1 MSTLEF
7 WYEFASTYSYPAA
20 WRVDRLAAAQGVKV
34 VWRPFL
40 VGPLFHKQQG
50 LTDSPFN
57 AVEVK
62 GRYMWRDMERVCQQ
76 EMLPF
81 RRPSVFPRR
90 TLLAAR
96 LALVGA
102 KRGWIAN
109 FSRGVY
115 AANFGQDKDISDPAV
130 LSQIVHDVGG
140 DPVPDF
146 AEAAGDEIKAELRA
160 ATEEAESK
168 GLFGS
173 PSFVCL
179 HGSDPGGE
187 LFWGNDRLEQAI
199 AWAAAH

>member
-7 WYEFASTYSYPAA
+7 WYEFASSYSYPAA

-57 AVEVK
+57 VVGVK
-62 GRYMWRDMERVCQQ
+62 GRYMWRDIERICQQ

-96 LALVGA
+96 LARVGA

-130 LSQIVHDVGG
+130 LSQIVRDVGG
-140 DPVPDF
+140 EPVSDF
-146 AEAAGDEIKAELRA
+146 AEASSDAIKAELRA
-160 ATEEAESK
+160 ATEEAEVK

-173 PSFVCL
+173 PSFVCVQ
-179 HGSDPGGE
+179 GSDLGGE